1 MEPYSTTY
9 KFTENGIGYEAKI
22 SGVIFDKANEEI
34 NFYSVSHLRKGLV
47 TQILTAILAI
57 SDEQNGMFVNEAQ
70 LMQSNANDAYAV
82 LINGDLL
89 PISMDVTI
97 KVTSIPFE
105 LLK

>member
-9 KFTENGIGYEAKI
+9 KFAENGIGYEAKI
-22 SGVIFDKANEEI
+22 SGVIFDKANKEI
-34 NFYSVSHLRKGLV
+34 RFYSVSHLRRGLV

-82 LINGDLL
+82 FIDGDLF
-89 PISMDVTI
+89 PISMRVDIQV
-97 KVTSIPFE
+97 SNPFE